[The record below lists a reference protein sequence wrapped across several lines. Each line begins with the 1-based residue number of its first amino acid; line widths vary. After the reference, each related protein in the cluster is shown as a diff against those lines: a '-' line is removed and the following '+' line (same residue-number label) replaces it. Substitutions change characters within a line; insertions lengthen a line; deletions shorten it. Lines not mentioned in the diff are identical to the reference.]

1 MWTATANLRFG
12 EHAIS
17 FFLDRTQRHRRIS
30 ISMVFFP
37 RSRWSSG
44 IRVIAS
50 VRSDAD
56 TTCSAALTAG
66 ATQTPHGIDLIA
78 TARAQRH
85 SL

>member
-1 MWTATANLRFG
+1 
-12 EHAIS
+12 
-17 FFLDRTQRHRRIS
+17 
-30 ISMVFFP
+30 MVFFP